1 MLHWGAGQGGNW
13 CQGFSGGATTICWDF
28 LFSLPPWQ
36 GVKLTRRLTQLLLL
50 RQIGNI
56 LEYCCWGAS
65 KFGEN
70 NVLFLSPT
78 PLLSFL
84 PSCSVV
90 QTRVLMPARQGLD
103 DLATSQTC
111 PCFSLEIISCI
122 EGLTL
127 SVAED
132 DFELPILLS
141 LLQCWDY
148 RGALPFPVY
157 MMLGT
162 GPRTVCL
169 LGCCVTKLPLC
180 ETESH
185 YLVLAG
191 LERNQSSCPSLP
203 SWSSR

>member
-1 MLHWGAGQGGNW
+1 M
-13 CQGFSGGATTICWDF
+13 
-28 LFSLPPWQ
+28 
-36 GVKLTRRLTQLLLL
+36 
-50 RQIGNI
+50 
-56 LEYCCWGAS
+56 CWGAS

-103 DLATSQTC
+103 YLATPQTC
-111 PCFSLEIISCI
+111 ICFSLEIISCI
-122 EGLTL
+122 EGRPLTL
-127 SVAED
+127 FVAED

-157 MMLGT
+157 MTLGT
-162 GPRTVCL
+162 EPRTACL
-169 LGCCVTKLPLC
+169 LGCFVTKLPLC

-185 YLVLAG
+185 YLVQAG
-191 LERNQSSCPSLP
+191 LELTQSSCPSLP
-203 SWSSR
+203 SWGSR